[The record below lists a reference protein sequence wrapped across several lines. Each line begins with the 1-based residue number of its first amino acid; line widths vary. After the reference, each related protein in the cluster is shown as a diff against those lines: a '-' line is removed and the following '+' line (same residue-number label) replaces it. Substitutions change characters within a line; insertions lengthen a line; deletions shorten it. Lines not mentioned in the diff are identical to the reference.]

1 MGIRTIADLHHSR
14 FGYDAMQMSQLQF
27 DPSAPLV
34 LGGDLGGTKTLLALA
49 EAAGDGLRI
58 VAERRYASR
67 DHADFAAL
75 LADFLDGR
83 PAVRAACFGLAG
95 PTDGASARLTYLP
108 WTLDADGLAR
118 RFGLG
123 RVRLVNDFA
132 AAAHGLAGLSDA
144 QAPLLQAGRPEAGAP
159 RIVVGPGTGL
169 GVAGLLPEAGGWRVV
184 PGEGGHMGF
193 APQDET
199 QAALWHHLYAQH
211 GRVTAEDVVSG
222 PGLARIFAFLHGRPR
237 NPEEIGS
244 AALAGDADALAAWR
258 LWSAACG
265 AFAGDLALHWLA
277 RGGVW
282 LAGGIAAK
290 LMPALGA
297 VEFLAAFNAK
307 REHRALAEA
316 MPVRLVVEERL
327 GLLGALALA
336 AAQAG

>member
-1 MGIRTIADLHHSR
+1 MTRLPPSPPARR
-14 FGYDAMQMSQLQF
+14 F
-27 DPSAPLV
+27 

-49 EAAGDGLRI
+49 ETAGDGLRI

-67 DHADFAAL
+67 DYADFDTL

-83 PAVRAACFGLAG
+83 RDVQAACFGLAG

-108 WTLDADGLAR
+108 WTLEAADLAR

-132 AAAHGLAGLSDA
+132 AAAHGLAGLADA
-144 QAPLLQAGRPEAGAP
+144 QAPLLQPGRLAADAP
-159 RIVVGPGTGL
+159 RLVVGAGTGL

-199 QAALWHHLYAQH
+199 QAALWHHLYAQS

-237 NPEEIGS
+237 NPEEIGA
-244 AALAGDADALAAWR
+244 AALAGGADALAAWR
-258 LWSAACG
+258 LWSAVCG

-277 RGGVW
+277 HGGVW

-297 VEFLAAFNAK
+297 GEFLAAFNAK